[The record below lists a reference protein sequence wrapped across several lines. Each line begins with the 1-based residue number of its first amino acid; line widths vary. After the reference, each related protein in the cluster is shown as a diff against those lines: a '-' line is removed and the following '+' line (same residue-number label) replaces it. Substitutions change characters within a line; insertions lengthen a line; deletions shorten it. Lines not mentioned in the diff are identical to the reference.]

1 METER
6 RRKRSNRM
14 TQSAAVLAEMVSM
27 GGMDSKWGR
36 RLFIAI
42 QVNGYNLRLF
52 DNRASLLKP

>member
-1 METER
+1 
-6 RRKRSNRM
+6 M
-14 TQSAAVLAEMVSM
+14 TQPAAVLAEMVSI

-42 QVNGYNLRLF
+42 QLNGYNLRLF